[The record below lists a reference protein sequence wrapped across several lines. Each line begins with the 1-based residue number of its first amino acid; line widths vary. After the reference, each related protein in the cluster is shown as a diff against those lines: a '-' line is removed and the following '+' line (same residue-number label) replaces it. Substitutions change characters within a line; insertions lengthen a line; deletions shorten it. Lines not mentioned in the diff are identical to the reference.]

1 MSKRVLAVIGFSL
14 LLAGCRQSS
23 PDPAISI
30 AEVWSRPVMVAHESR
45 ANLGSDSAMAAGS
58 HSGMNGVVY
67 LTLKNDGGSAD
78 RLLRAQTEVCTVTE
92 IHRTMMKGDR
102 MSMQHI
108 TGGIEIPAHGSVQ
121 LKPKDYH
128 IMLMGLKRSLA
139 VDDSFAVQLEFEKSG
154 VKTVFSKVREP

>member
-1 MSKRVLAVIGFSL
+1 MSKRVLAVLWFSL

-30 AEVWSRPVMVAHESR
+30 AEVWSRPVMAHESR
-45 ANLGSDSAMAAGS
+45 ANHGSDSAMAAGS

-67 LTLKNDGGSAD
+67 LTLKNDGGAAD
-78 RLLRAQTEVCTVTE
+78 RLLRAQTEVCAITE
-92 IHRTMMKGDR
+92 IHRTTMKGDR
-102 MSMQHI
+102 MSMQHV

-128 IMLMGLKRSLA
+128 IMLLGLKRSLA

>member
-1 MSKRVLAVIGFSL
+1 MPIRVFVVLWSGL

-30 AEVWSRPVMVAHESR
+30 AEVWSRPVMVAHDSR
-45 ANLGSDSAMAAGS
+45 ANHGGDSAMAGAS

-67 LTLKNDGGSAD
+67 LILKNEGGASD
-78 RLLRAQTEVCTVTE
+78 RLLRAQTEVCAVTE
-92 IHRTMMKGDR
+92 IHRTTMKGDR
-102 MSMQHI
+102 MSMQQV
-108 TGGIEIPAHGSVQ
+108 TGGIEIPAHGRVEF
-121 LKPKDYH
+121 KPKDYH

-154 VKTVFSKVREP
+154 VKTVFSKVRQP

>member
-1 MSKRVLAVIGFSL
+1 MSKRVLAVLWFSL

-45 ANLGSDSAMAAGS
+45 ASDSAMSAVS

-67 LTLKNDGGSAD
+67 LTLKNDGGAAD
-78 RLLRAQTEVCTVTE
+78 RLLRAQTEVCAITE
-92 IHRTMMKGDR
+92 IHRTTMKGDR
-102 MSMQHI
+102 MSMQHV

-128 IMLMGLKRSLA
+128 IMLLGLKRSLA

>member
-1 MSKRVLAVIGFSL
+1 MSKLFLMVISL
-14 LLAGCRQSS
+14 CTLVVGCRQSS

-30 AEVWSRPVMVAHESR
+30 AEVWSRPVMVAHESL
-45 ANLGSDSAMAAGS
+45 ASDSAMAAVS

-67 LTLKNDGGSAD
+67 LTLKNEGGTAD
-78 RLLRAQTEVCTVTE
+78 RLLRAQTEVCEVTE

-121 LKPKDYH
+121 FKPKDYH
-128 IMLMGLKRSLA
+128 IMLMGLKQSLA
-139 VDDSFAVQLEFEKSG
+139 VADSFAVQLEFEKSG